1 MRWEWTV
8 SVTPLSWPAESAAPS
23 SYPGIALAGS
33 NICLDFHGDPLRAE
47 LVLFSDGNHH
57 MALEE
62 ALRDFLRRNPAAGDV
77 FYTTT
82 PPRLAIEAVQA
93 GGLRIGNLSLSLRPN
108 LAISPPAV
116 LDRLVELGALRGH
129 RPFVRGRGSALLVPR
144 GNPLGIH
151 GIADL
156 ARKGLRLFIS
166 NPKTEAVSHSGYAE
180 TLRRMAAARG
190 IAFSPEA
197 GRPCLVSGDLI
208 HHREAPEF
216 VAGGWADAAIVY
228 HHLAL
233 RYVSIFPEHF
243 EMVPLGQ
250 AADPDNLRATIH
262 IGLAADPGPW
272 GRVAFDY
279 LLGDECAA
287 IYDRHGLDGAN

>member
-1 MRWEWTV
+1 M
-8 SVTPLSWPAESAAPS
+8 SPLSWPGESAAS
-23 SYPGIALAGS
+23 LAYPGIALPGS
-33 NICLDFHGDPLRAE
+33 NVCLDFHGDPLRAG

-57 MALEE
+57 MALEQ
-62 ALRDFLRRNPAAGDV
+62 ALRDFLRRNPAATDV

-82 PPRLAIEAVQA
+82 PPRLAIEAVES
-93 GGLRIGNLSLSLRPN
+93 GGLRVGNLSLSLRPH

-116 LDRLVELGALRGH
+116 LDRLVELGALRAH
-129 RPFVRGRGSALLVPR
+129 RPFVRGRGSVLLVPR

-156 ARKGLRLFIS
+156 SREGLRLFIS
-166 NPKTEAVSHSGYAE
+166 NPRTEAVSHAGYAE

-197 GRPCLVSGDLI
+197 GRPRLVSGELI

-216 VAGGWADAAIVY
+216 VAGGRADAAIVY

-233 RYVSIFPEHF
+233 RYVRIFPEHF

-250 AADPDNLRATIH
+250 SADPDNPRATIH

-287 IYDRHGLDGAN
+287 TYDRHGLDRAD